1 MTSRKPDRL
10 LILTQYFPPEMG
22 APQSRLY
29 ETARGLQARGWE
41 VEIITAFPNYPTGR
55 IFPAY
60 RSRFSMQEEMD
71 GLNVRRY
78 WLYASNSRKALP
90 RIASMLS
97 FSISVLA
104 AVGQVRRF
112 RPAYLWVESPPLL
125 LGLSGWILARCSG
138 ARLALNVSDIWPLSA
153 AELGALKKGSLFYR
167 LLEGLE
173 RFLYRR
179 AYTCTG
185 QSEEIVRHLQHQG
198 AARAWLYRNGVDV
211 ERFQPEATRSPGRPL
226 KVVYAGLLGVAQ
238 GILELCRRLDFDAR
252 HIELHLYG
260 DGAERKAIEAYLAAS
275 GKTGIVLHQ
284 PVGREQV
291 PAMLMQYDL
300 TLIPLIVPIYGAV
313 PSKIYEAMAAGLPIL
328 FAGGG
333 EGAVIIRQ
341 YDLGWVYE
349 PSDFEAMQAGLEAIA
364 RLPEAV
370 LSEKRQNGLRAARE
384 VFSREIQLESLS
396 DNLLRSLSA

>member
-1 MTSRKPDRL
+1 MNRL

-60 RSRFSMQEEMD
+60 RGRFSMQEAMD

-90 RIASMLS
+90 RIASMMS

-138 ARLALNVSDIWPLSA
+138 ARLALNISDIWPLSA

-179 AYTCTG
+179 CSTILRSFRSSCPFTARCPPKYTKPWRRGCP
-185 QSEEIVRHLQHQG
+185 SFLP
-198 AARAWLYRNGVDV
+198 AAAK
-211 ERFQPEATRSPGRPL
+211 ARPSFGNTIW
-226 KVVYAGLLGVAQ
+226 AGYMS
-238 GILELCRRLDFDAR
+238 R
-252 HIELHLYG
+252 
-260 DGAERKAIEAYLAAS
+260 
-275 GKTGIVLHQ
+275 
-284 PVGREQV
+284 
-291 PAMLMQYDL
+291 
-300 TLIPLIVPIYGAV
+300 
-313 PSKIYEAMAAGLPIL
+313 PIL
-328 FAGGG
+328 KPCRPG
-333 EGAVIIRQ
+333 
-341 YDLGWVYE
+341 
-349 PSDFEAMQAGLEAIA
+349 
-364 RLPEAV
+364 
-370 LSEKRQNGLRAARE
+370 
-384 VFSREIQLESLS
+384 
-396 DNLLRSLSA
+396 